1 MVTFLLIVPSLRHY
15 GERFLCTAPYIGDR
29 ARFPS
34 DMSYLTRTSAPLR
47 TAGTA
52 FSFRSIAAI
61 HTSSARLALSED
73 HAHTEDRAADIE
85 RHKSDSVEKAK
96 TGRGEWKP
104 ELASQSEQAT
114 RGDKHN
120 LTMEQMQK
128 MAKEKGQQE
137 GKEK

>member
-1 MVTFLLIVPSLRHY
+1 
-15 GERFLCTAPYIGDR
+15 
-29 ARFPS
+29 
-34 DMSYLTRTSAPLR
+34 MSYLTRASARLR
-47 TAGTA
+47 SAGRTV
-52 FSFRSIAAI
+52 SIRSTAAI

-73 HAHTEDRAADIE
+73 HAHNEGRAADIE

-128 MAKEKGQQE
+128 LAKEKGEQE
-137 GKEK
+137 GKAK

>member
-1 MVTFLLIVPSLRHY
+1 
-15 GERFLCTAPYIGDR
+15 
-29 ARFPS
+29 
-34 DMSYLTRTSAPLR
+34 MSYLTRSSASLR
-47 TAGTA
+47 TAGRA
-52 FSFRSIAAI
+52 VCVRSSAAI

-73 HAHTEDRAADIE
+73 HAHNENRAADIE

-120 LTMEQMQK
+120 MTMEQMQK
-128 MAKEKGQQE
+128 MTKEKAEQD
-137 GKEK
+137 GKQK